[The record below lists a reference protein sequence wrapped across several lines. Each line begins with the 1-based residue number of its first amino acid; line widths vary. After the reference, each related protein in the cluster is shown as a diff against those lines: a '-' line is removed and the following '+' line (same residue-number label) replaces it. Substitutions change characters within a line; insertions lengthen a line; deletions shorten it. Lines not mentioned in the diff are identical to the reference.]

1 MVPHPWQR
9 CQQIVQAV
17 TAVGRQRG
25 GLTPPAIPLDDPPRL
40 AIQAPGELM
49 LVGIINPGA
58 GHKPAVD
65 LAHVLATSSPRLRLL
80 MSDRAE
86 DIEGLV
92 TAIRGGAELIV
103 VAGGD
108 GTTCNLLTRFDR
120 AGLLEELPPLLVL
133 PAGRVNTIASAL
145 VGSRR
150 PAQLA
155 QKMLLAWTRGVRRVR
170 RMPVLRVRIDGLP
183 AAVGVT
189 ASFGAVARVHA
200 DYRHAKMQGT
210 GGLIELLARFAL
222 QRLPS
227 ERFAPI
233 QGPVV
238 LEPQALRLPQLTLGV
253 LSPLP
258 SFFGLVRPFPGV
270 LSVSQGAGVHMALG
284 NLGPLATQAVLA
296 GLVRGVLSAH
306 PQLQFGEATK
316 ISWRNGDRADLIV
329 LDGEELTVAAGAEVT
344 IEVAGHVRM
353 VVWKDLPARD
363 PV

>member
-1 MVPHPWQR
+1 
-9 CQQIVQAV
+9 
-17 TAVGRQRG
+17 
-25 GLTPPAIPLDDPPRL
+25 
-40 AIQAPGELM
+40 M
-49 LVGIINPGA
+49 LVGVINPGA

-120 AGLLEELPPLLVL
+120 AGLLGELPPLLVL

-170 RMPVLRVRIDGLP
+170 RMPVLRVNVEGQAP
-183 AAVGVT
+183 AVGVT
-189 ASFGAVARVHA
+189 ASIGAVARIHA
-200 DYRHAKMQGT
+200 DYRKARLQGAV
-210 GGLIELLARFAL
+210 GLAETLARFAL
-222 QRLPS
+222 QRLPAD
-227 ERFAPI
+227 RFAPI
-233 QGPVV
+233 SGAVA
-238 LEPQALRLPQLTLGV
+238 LEPTPLRLSQVTLGV

-258 SFFGLVRPFPGV
+258 SFFGVVRPFPGV
-270 LSVSQGAGVHMALG
+270 LSVSQGEGVHMALA

-296 GLVRGVLSAH
+296 GLVRGMLSAH
-306 PQLQFGEATK
+306 PQLQYGEATRL
-316 ISWRNGDRADLIV
+316 SWRNGDRPDLIV
-329 LDGEELTVAAGAEVT
+329 LDGEELTVPAGAEVV
-344 IEVAGHVRM
+344 IEVAGHVKM

-363 PV
+363 PS

>member
-1 MVPHPWQR
+1 
-9 CQQIVQAV
+9 
-17 TAVGRQRG
+17 
-25 GLTPPAIPLDDPPRL
+25 
-40 AIQAPGELM
+40 M
-49 LVGIINPGA
+49 LVGVINPGA

-120 AGLLEELPPLLVL
+120 AGLLGELPPLLVL

-155 QKMLLAWTRGVRRVR
+155 RVKVEGLA
-170 RMPVLRVRIDGLP
+170 P
-183 AAVGVT
+183 AVGVT
-189 ASFGAVARVHA
+189 ASIGAVARIHA
-200 DYRHAKMQGT
+200 DYRKARMQGAV
-210 GGLIELLARFAL
+210 GLAETLARFAL
-222 QRLPS
+222 QRLPTD
-227 ERFAPI
+227 RFAPI
-233 QGPVV
+233 AGPVV
-238 LEPQALRLPQLTLGV
+238 LQPTPLRLSHVTLGV

-270 LSVSQGAGVHMALG
+270 LSVSQGEGVHMALA

-296 GLVRGVLSAH
+296 GLVRGMLSAH
-306 PQLQFGEATK
+306 PQVQYGEATHL
-316 ISWRNGDRADLIV
+316 SWRNGDRPDLIV
-329 LDGEELTVAAGAEVT
+329 LDGEELSVAPGAAVS
-344 IEVAGHVRM
+344 IEVAGHVKM

-363 PV
+363 PS